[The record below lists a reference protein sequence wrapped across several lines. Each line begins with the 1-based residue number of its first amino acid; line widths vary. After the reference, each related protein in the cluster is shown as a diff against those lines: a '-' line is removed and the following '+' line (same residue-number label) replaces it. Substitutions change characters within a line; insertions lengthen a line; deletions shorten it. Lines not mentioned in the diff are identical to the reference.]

1 MVSEGKIRLIVTAIV
16 RQFLYHLIPN
26 AITFQTS
33 KPKSLVWRHVCIMF
47 TKLNKQTKKQKLL
60 SCKMWQK
67 MLNLVSIWARL
78 ESDVR
83 ILVPSLCVPLVTMVI
98 SFLCTGQGHFISLD
112 KTYDFY
118 VKWKKNLNTQIFQ
131 LCNNFYFN
139 HDINV
144 SIKINQLKNV
154 QL

>member
-1 MVSEGKIRLIVTAIV
+1 MQKNLWDLRLGEKFLELKLKAQCIKGKVDKAY
-16 RQFLYHLIPN
+16 QN
-26 AITFQTS
+26 E
-33 KPKSLVWRHVCIMF
+33 
-47 TKLNKQTKKQKLL
+47 TKKQKLL

-83 ILVPSLCVPLVTMVI
+83 ILVPSLCVPLVTMVL

-118 VKWKKNLNTQIFQ
+118 VKWKKIIFFKYS
-131 LCNNFYFN
+131 NFS
-139 HDINV
+139 V
-144 SIKINQLKNV
+144 G
-154 QL
+154 

>member
-1 MVSEGKIRLIVTAIV
+1 
-16 RQFLYHLIPN
+16 
-26 AITFQTS
+26 
-33 KPKSLVWRHVCIMF
+33 
-47 TKLNKQTKKQKLL
+47 
-60 SCKMWQK
+60 MWQK

-83 ILVPSLCVPLVTMVI
+83 ILVPSLCVPLVTMVL

-118 VKWKKNLNTQIFQ
+118 VKWKKIIFLNTQIFQ
-131 LCNNFYFN
+131 LGNNFYFN
-139 HDINV
+139 HDITV